1 MAKVVKLHTTT
12 YLSEIQQRCYTR
24 NVTKVLFATVKDQQ
38 FRLNYLNKQKQ
49 KNKNKKRTP
58 KISNK
63 LIRVG
68 VISSVLEQQ
77 LTVVLLVSF

>member
-49 KNKNKKRTP
+49 KNKNKKTP